1 MKIWENSD
9 FLLFIF
15 CYLFCDIKI
24 MGLDSTVPNCW
35 CIGFDLVFDLYPTF
49 FERLLYIFL
58 MLTFVDIVEFYDT
71 DMIFSKKIEN
81 WNELKNCVDF

>member
-24 MGLDSTVPNCW
+24 MGLDSTVAK
-35 CIGFDLVFDLYPTF
+35 CIGFDLVLDLYPTF
-49 FERLLYIFL
+49 FERLLYIFR
-58 MLTFVDIVEFYDT
+58 MLTFVDIVEFDDT

-81 WNELKNCVDF
+81 WNELKNWVDF